1 MQMRKR
7 VLALATVGVA
17 LAGCGGGGSSSSS
30 HSASGVR
37 ATLHELAND
46 LLNGNASAACS
57 LYSSSAIKAVFQSKA
72 NCAHLLGARK
82 LAPAEKSKL
91 RKEAA
96 RIDSLPVTIH
106 GNTATVSNPTGTGS
120 TTMTYENGR
129 WLLDVPG
136 SSSSSSTG
144 TSTTP

>member
-7 VLALATVGVA
+7 ALAIAVVGTLA
-17 LAGCGGGGSSSSS
+17 IAGCGGGSSSSS

-37 ATLHELAND
+37 ATLHDLAND
-46 LLNGNASAACS
+46 LLNGNAAAACS
-57 LYSSSAIKAVFQSKA
+57 LYSSSAIKTVFQNKA
-72 NCAHLLGARK
+72 NCARLLSATK
-82 LAPAEKSKL
+82 LSPSEKSKL

-96 RIDSLPVTIH
+96 KIDSLPVTIH
-106 GNTATVSNPTGTGS
+106 GNTATVSNPTGTGT

-129 WLLDVPG
+129 WLLDPPG
-136 SSSSSSTG
+136 SSSSSTG